1 MRKPESKK
9 LLLLPLIPVLALGI
23 LEVASAIV
31 VPNADQLDVGWEPV
45 VERCIDCAMPA

>member
-1 MRKPESKK
+1 MQPSPK

-31 VPNADQLDVGWEPV
+31 APNTVSIDPDVGWEPV
-45 VERCIDCAMPA
+45 SDRCIDCAVPA